1 MNKTLLINSVNPQD
15 FTNLKKNIFFLIGDL
30 NIPEIDNKLINLLNK
45 TDLVDK
51 NDIVFKYN
59 GVELNITVQTV
70 PEIIK
75 LLIKEDLSIY
85 SVFQTYNPDF
95 Y

>member
-1 MNKTLLINSVNPQD
+1 MNKTLLINSINPQD

-30 NIPEIDNKLINLLNK
+30 NIPEVNNKLINILNK
-45 TDLVDK
+45 TDLVNK
-51 NDIVFKYN
+51 NDILFKYN
-59 GVELNITVQTV
+59 GVELNITAQTV

-85 SVFQTYNPDF
+85 SVFQTYDPEF
-95 Y
+95 

>member
-1 MNKTLLINSVNPQD
+1 MNKTLLINRINPQD
-15 FTNLKKNIFFLIGDL
+15 FTNLKKNIFFLIGDI
-30 NIPEIDNKLINLLNK
+30 NVPEVDNKLISILNK

-51 NDIVFKYN
+51 NDIVYKYN
-59 GVELNITVQTV
+59 GVELNITVQTI
-70 PEIIK
+70 PAIIS

-95 Y
+95 

>member
-1 MNKTLLINSVNPQD
+1 MNKTLLINSINPQD

-30 NIPEIDNKLINLLNK
+30 NMLEENNKLINILNK

-51 NDIVFKYN
+51 NDIVYKYN
-59 GVELNITVQTV
+59 GVELNITVQTI
-70 PEIIK
+70 PAIIS

-95 Y
+95 

>member
-1 MNKTLLINSVNPQD
+1 MNKTLLINSINTQD

-30 NIPEIDNKLINLLNK
+30 NIPEVDNKLINILNK

-51 NDIVFKYN
+51 NDMVFKYN
-59 GVELNITVQTV
+59 GVELNITVQTI
-70 PEIIK
+70 PAIIS

-85 SVFQTYNPDF
+85 SVFQTYDPDF
-95 Y
+95 

>member
-1 MNKTLLINSVNPQD
+1 MNKTLLINRINPQD
-15 FTNLKKNIFFLIGDL
+15 FTNLKKNIFFLIGDI
-30 NIPEIDNKLINLLNK
+30 NVPEVDNKLINVLNK

-59 GVELNITVQTV
+59 GVELNITVQTI
-70 PEIIK
+70 PKIIS

-95 Y
+95 